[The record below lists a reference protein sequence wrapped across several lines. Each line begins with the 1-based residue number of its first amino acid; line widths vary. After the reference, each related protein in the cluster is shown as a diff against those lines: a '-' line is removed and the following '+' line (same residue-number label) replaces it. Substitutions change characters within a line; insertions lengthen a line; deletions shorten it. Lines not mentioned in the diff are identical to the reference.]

1 MNRDL
6 EFGKEKEKDFLQVL
20 RDRYGDDVIQIDNQ
34 YSPFDFISPTH
45 LIELKARRNNK
56 NKYPS
61 VMVGYNKI
69 LSAQVQERKVVFCFD
84 FLDNK
89 CYYEYKDE
97 DKDKIEIRLGGRTD
111 RNKNEIKMYAY
122 IPLELLSD
130 F

>member
-1 MNRDL
+1 MNHDL

-20 RDRYGDDVIQIDNQ
+20 RNRYGDDVMQIDNQ
-34 YSPFDFISPTH
+34 YSPFDFISPTY
-45 LIELKARRNNK
+45 LFELKARRNNK

-69 LSAQVQERKVVFCFD
+69 LSAQMQERKVVFCFNFTD
-84 FLDNK
+84 TN

-97 DKDKIEIRLGGRTD
+97 DKDKIEIRLSGRTD
-111 RNKNEIKMYAY
+111 RQKNEIKMYAY
-122 IPLELLSD
+122 IPLQLLSD